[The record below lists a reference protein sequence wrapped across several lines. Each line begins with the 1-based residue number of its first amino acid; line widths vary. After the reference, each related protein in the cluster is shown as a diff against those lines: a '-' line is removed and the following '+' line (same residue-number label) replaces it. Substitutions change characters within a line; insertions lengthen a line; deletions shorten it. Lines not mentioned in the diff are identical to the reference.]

1 MKKVLLLAVIL
12 TVPLLGQK
20 LYQQFDYVSIE
31 GKVMTRGGD
40 PVADCM
46 VELRELASGG
56 VSEHS
61 GDALGGNSS
70 SISPGWGRSNV
81 ASVSTDT
88 RNVENLKKVGW
99 AKTDKNGHYKMEGIP
114 VPGDYVLIV
123 KGQKG
128 FKKTQ
133 MPLRVDKAAGDLLH
147 VHDLIQDKY
156 IELDRKTKKRLAQA
170 DKFLKAGKLDDA
182 EKVLNEIKKE
192 HQDLSSVYVTLGN
205 IYLKKKDYGN
215 AYQSLEKAFQLGEQ
229 NPGLCTTMARLSF
242 SKHKFDQTLTYL
254 KPILNLKPDD
264 QNALYLS
271 GVCHYNLH
279 QFKEAKAFFDRYR
292 NQQKKYL
299 NEVNF
304 LYVYGMTEMA
314 LKHNVKAAEYLN
326 LAYTKGLKADAG
338 YLKNLAGLYLSTN
351 NKKDG
356 KRILGDLLTKFP
368 QFEGREEAQKVF
380 DSL

>member
-1 MKKVLLLAVIL
+1 MRNLLLFVAIL

-31 GKVMTRGGD
+31 GKVMTRGGN

-46 VELRELASGG
+46 VELRELVSGG

-81 ASVSTDT
+81 ASVSTDS

-133 MPLRVDKAAGDLLH
+133 MPLRIDKAVGDLFH
-147 VHDLIQDKY
+147 VQDLILDKF
-156 IELDRKTKKRLAQA
+156 IELDRKTRKKLAKA
-170 DKFLKAGKLDDA
+170 DKFLKAGKADDA
-182 EKVLNEIKKE
+182 EKLLIEVKG
-192 HQDLSSVYVTLGN
+192 QYPDLSSVYVSLGN
-205 IYLKKKDYGN
+205 IYLKKKDYAN
-215 AYQSLEKAFQLGEQ
+215 AYQSLGKAFQLGEQ
-229 NPGLCTTMARLSF
+229 NPGLCMTMARLSF
-242 SKHKFDQTLTYL
+242 SKHQFDQTLIYL
-254 KPILNLKPDD
+254 KPILSQKPD
-264 QNALYLS
+264 NLSAVYLS

>member
-12 TVPLLGQK
+12 TLPLLGQK

-31 GKVMTRGGD
+31 GKVMTRGGN

-46 VELRELASGG
+46 VELRELVSGG

-61 GDALGGNSS
+61 GDTLGAQDSS
-70 SISPGWGRSNV
+70 VSPGWGRSNV
-81 ASVSTDT
+81 ASVSTDS

-133 MPLRVDKAAGDLLH
+133 MPLRIDKAVGDLFH
-147 VHDLIQDKY
+147 VHDLILDKY

-279 QFKEAKAFFDRYR
+279 QFKEAEGFFDQYLK
-292 NQQKKYL
+292 NKKGTS
-299 NEVNF
+299 NEVSF

-314 LKHNVKAAEYLN
+314 LKHNAKAAEYLN
-326 LAYTKGLKADAG
+326 LAYKNGLKADASF
-338 YLKNLAGLYLSTN
+338 LKNLAGLYLSVKN
-351 NKKDG
+351 NKDA
-356 KRILGDLLTKFP
+356 KRILNDLLTKFP